1 MSRKLVLVLLA
12 LCIGPQP
19 SAAHDIYSHLVDSE
33 GASCCNEIDCAPAP
47 FQVTPIG
54 IQMLV
59 HGRWIA
65 VPNNK
70 IQYRLLP
77 GDMGV
82 TSGSCRPYGRRLPSC
97 YRRAPSLGVRAG
109 ACTNGDNGREGGH
122 AHKCCNVHRCLL
134 RLGVQAINAK
144 GGPKCMG
151 RGNPSPA

>member
-70 IQYRLLP
+70 IQYRLHP

-82 TSGSCRPYGRRLPSC
+82 TG
-97 YRRAPSLGVRAG
+97 
-109 ACTNGDNGREGGH
+109 GGH
-122 AHKCCNVHRCLL
+122 WCGIDSDLGLEPEPVTRCAIVPPNSAAVASAV
-134 RLGVQAINAK
+134 VQ
-144 GGPKCMG
+144 
-151 RGNPSPA
+151 